1 MTGWIRKL
9 CVGVVLV
16 LAAVTLSAGAR
27 QSGTVEPLRIEGVS
41 RPSEDRLLAFT
52 VPGRVDETLAHVGD
66 RVEAGAVL
74 VRLDDEEIAARLAIA
89 SARAE
94 DRTSIELAHAALEL
108 ARAEEQRVREAFAQ
122 EGAAGFEI
130 ERRALETRRAEL
142 TLEAARRR
150 QNEAALEERRLR
162 ATLRE
167 YRLIT
172 PIAGVLEELVIEVG
186 ETVEP
191 LRGIARVVVT
201 DPLEVTAF
209 VPTEATLRLRP
220 GDAVG
225 VEVRVGGRTIERDGE
240 LTRVAA
246 VADAASGTRR
256 ITVRVSN
263 PDGLPAGTSAW
274 LRIGGTQ
281 RSSE

>member
-1 MTGWIRKL
+1 M
-9 CVGVVLV
+9 GVVLV

-52 VPGRVDETLAHVGD
+52 VPGRVDETLAQAGD

>member
-1 MTGWIRKL
+1 M
-9 CVGVVLV
+9 GVVLV

-52 VPGRVDETLAHVGD
+52 VPGRVDETLAQAGD

-201 DPLEVTAF
+201 DPLEVIAF
-209 VPTEATLRLRP
+209 VPTEAKLRLRP

>member
-52 VPGRVDETLAHVGD
+52 VPGRVDETLAQAGD